1 MQHVRNEETI
11 DSDPCPICGKSRGYL
26 METHDDAPGLIDRL
40 RGVNGEADRWVL
52 TGMLSVLAAT
62 ALISTTAV
70 LHVP

>member
-1 MQHVRNEETI
+1 
-11 DSDPCPICGKSRGYL
+11 